1 MTLNTHGAMLLTSS
15 VSSALQ
21 SQQLVRAR
29 QVAHS
34 SPSVLGNAS
43 STNGEFE
50 AAEWWEDHATLFADA
65 LAEWGP
71 LHPELYDAEA
81 HADSFIDPRLL
92 EAVTELEQAAASGRD
107 VDESS
112 LRRIFT
118 QAADGVWRFPLF
130 TPRFCDMLLAE
141 LRHAE
146 ASGVPLRRPNGMNRF
161 GAILETLPGG
171 LGFERTLDYLSERF
185 LRPLSQMLYP
195 WLIAA
200 GDADD
205 HYGFV
210 VRYKVGEGR
219 RPRTAR
225 PRPWPRPR
233 PRP

>member
-1 MTLNTHGAMLLTSS
+1 MLLTSS

-21 SQQLVRAR
+21 TQQLVRAR

-50 AAEWWEDHATLFADA
+50 AGEWWEDHATLFADA

-225 PRPWPRPR
+225 PRPWP
-233 PRP
+233 